1 MGNII
6 VINRNAAVFGATV
19 SALAALIL
27 LSVLPVKAAAKTG
40 QPFLAGV
47 NLAGAEFGEK
57 MPGERGTDYTY
68 PTTDDIARYKKMG
81 FNVIRL
87 PFRWERLQ
95 PDIFG
100 NFNETEWQHIEGL
113 IQAAE
118 KAKVRLIL
126 DVHNY
131 ARRKLRK
138 DGFKKDWLIGS
149 KTLPTKAFT
158 HFWKELATRTMRY
171 PGVIYGLMNEPFD
184 MPAKDWR
191 GIAQSALNVIRA
203 TGAQG
208 LVLVPGV
215 AWSGAHSWMGDDTN
229 NRIMSEI
236 IDPIG
241 HMAFE
246 VHQYLDTDSSG
257 TNPKAV
263 SRTIGTERLQAFQ
276 EWARKHKARA
286 FLGEFGSGKGAT
298 GLAAMAGMLKEVSKN
313 RDIWIGW
320 TAWAAGPWWPDDDKF
335 SLEQDSKGKMRKQT
349 KLLRTIAKKQLAK

>member
-1 MGNII
+1 MASRSVALFI
-6 VINRNAAVFGATV
+6 ATV
-19 SALAALIL
+19 SVLAVLAL
-27 LSVLPVKAAAKTG
+27 LSVPPTGVGAKAT
-40 QPFLAGV
+40 QSSPFLAGV

-57 MPGERGTDYTY
+57 IPGQQGTDYTY
-68 PTTDDIARYKKMG
+68 PTPADIARYKKMG

-95 PDIFG
+95 PEIFG
-100 NFNETEWQHIEGL
+100 AFNQSEWQQIEGL

-118 KAKVRLIL
+118 KSGMRLVL

-158 HFWKELATRTMRY
+158 HFWKELATRTARY

-184 MPAKDWR
+184 MPAKDWL

-215 AWSGAHSWMGDDTN
+215 AWSGAHSWMGDNTN
-229 NRIMSEI
+229 NRIMSSI
-236 IDPIG
+236 VDPIG
-241 HMAFE
+241 NMAFE
-246 VHQYLDTDSSG
+246 VHQYLDADSSG
-257 TNPKAV
+257 TDPKAV
-263 SRTIGTERLQAFQ
+263 SRTIGTQRLQAFQ
-276 EWARKHKARA
+276 KWARQHKVRA

-298 GLAAMAGMLKEVSKN
+298 GLAAMSGMLREVSKN

-335 SLEQDSKGKMRKQT
+335 SLERDSKGKMRKQT
-349 KLLRTIAKKQLAK
+349 RLLIGIAKRQLRK